1 MTEKKIVRTGKKE
14 KKKDDEKNNGRFN
27 SKKIKTIC

>member
-14 KKKDDEKNNGRFN
+14 KRRMMRRIMEGLIRKK
-27 SKKIKTIC
+27 